1 MNWSLPESG
10 SPSLRRRLFISVYL
24 IASMISSH
32 NIVIKKCIYRVNKS
46 IISSITIACI
56 GLLIHNMFA
65 CVILMLQHSR
75 FPPESPSSRLLC
87 RAAEHSAS
95 SLRVQ
100 CDMSPLLVSALQ
112 GILIYC
118 MPMRSVYRNTYP
130 PAFSPDRFRAA
141 QMQITVLRKSYL
153 SQQCNP
159 FPVQGIVCFFGLYSK
174 CA

>member
-65 CVILMLQHSR
+65 CVILTLQQPR
-75 FPPESPSSRLLC
+75 FPPVSSSSRLLC
-87 RAAEHSAS
+87 RAAGHTAS
-95 SLRVQ
+95 SLWIQ

-112 GILIYC
+112 DILICC
-118 MPMRSVYRNTYP
+118 MLMRSVYHNTYP
-130 PAFSPDRFRAA
+130 P
-141 QMQITVLRKSYL
+141 T
-153 SQQCNP
+153 
-159 FPVQGIVCFFGLYSK
+159 FFQTDFVRRR
-174 CA
+174 CR